1 MKNNYLQK
9 VKAVVALLVLL
20 LACFVSA
27 NANPVD
33 NGRARQVAANFL
45 NINRSA
51 DLMDVSAEAGFTN
64 VYVFTTENSFVL
76 MAADDRVQPI
86 LGYSLNGRFDVEN
99 MPDNKRAWIQEYSD
113 AIQAAID
120 HRVSATSEVAQQ
132 WRELEEGFYNR
143 DRSVVVSPLLTTQW
157 NQDSPYNYL
166 CPSGTV
172 TGCVATA
179 MAQIMKYY
187 NYPSHGIGS
196 HTYTHATYGVQSA
209 NFQNTTYD
217 WTNMLNS
224 YSSYNST
231 QRDAVATL
239 MYHCGV
245 SVDMD
250 YGPSSTGGSGA
261 SSSAPAYA
269 WVNYFN
275 YSTSIQYCSKSSYG
289 DDEWL
294 AMLKSE
300 LNASRPVF
308 YHGRS
313 SVGGHAFI
321 FDGYSSDN
329 KFHVNWGWGGYCDEY
344 YAVNSLEPGS
354 GGIGA
359 GAGIFNENQ
368 GAIIGIKPS
377 TCTVG
382 APTNLNATTSGRNAT
397 LTWTAASGAASYNVY
412 CNGVQIGNATSTT
425 FAHLVPYGGADYY
438 VRSVDSN
445 GEMSTSSNIKTV
457 TINYPQPV
465 VNDLAATVSGTDVTL
480 NWTAPDWCYPTTPTA
495 TMTYGEGAFE
505 RSIGASS

>member
-321 FDGYSSDN
+321 FDGYDSAN

-344 YAVNSLEPGS
+344 YAVTSLEPGS

-445 GEMSTSSNIKTV
+445 GELSTASNIKTI
-457 TINYPQPV
+457 TINYP
-465 VNDLAATVSGTDVTL
+465 
-480 NWTAPDWCYPTTPTA
+480 
-495 TMTYGEGAFE
+495 
-505 RSIGASS
+505 